1 MLYLQEESIP
11 KDVGAAVKWLEKSA
25 ELGNQFAQYT
35 LAKLY
40 LSGEDVPKDI
50 PKALELFRKSA
61 AQGNSFAQY
70 RLGRLYLL
78 GEDVPKNVDNA
89 IRWLTASAEQ
99 GNQYAQYAL
108 GKLYLAGRDVPR
120 DREAAIRWLTRSAEQ
135 GNIYAQFFLD
145 HPDSFRDP
153 SLFLAATRLL
163 HHLSRIFREE
173 QERLPGGPH
182 IQVESKLRRKIRQ
195 KKIAQGHAPDD
206 HEQKFTAY

>member
-1 MLYLQEESIP
+1 MLLH
-11 KDVGAAVKWLEKSA
+11 
-25 ELGNQFAQYT
+25 
-35 LAKLY
+35 
-40 LSGEDVPKDI
+40 VPKII
-50 PKALELFRKSA
+50 PKALELFQKSA

-78 GEDVPKNVDNA
+78 DEDIPKNVDVA

-108 GKLYLAGRDVPR
+108 GKLYLLGEDVPKGMDAAVRWLTASAEQGNQYAQYALGKLYLAGSDIPR
-120 DREAAIRWLTRSAEQ
+120 DREAAIRWLTLSAEQ
-135 GNIYAQFFLD
+135 GNIYARFFLD

-153 SLFLAATRLL
+153 SLFLVATRLL

-182 IQVESKLRRKIRQ
+182 MQVESKLRRKIHQ

-206 HEQKFTAY
+206 HEQKLITY